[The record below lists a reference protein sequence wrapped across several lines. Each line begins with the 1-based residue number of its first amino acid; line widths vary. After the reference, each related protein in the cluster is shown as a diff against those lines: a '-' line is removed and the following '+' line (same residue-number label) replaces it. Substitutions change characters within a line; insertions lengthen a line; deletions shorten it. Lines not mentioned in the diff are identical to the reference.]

1 MAPLRIT
8 AEASEH
14 LCGAL
19 AMNGDE
25 NDGTID
31 RRRLRRSDVGPI
43 ACGCAGAHLALR
55 TREPGR
61 NARRDPCPTA
71 KSRAAIRSTELAA
84 RNHGAG
90 ATSRSPWTRCSA
102 HYRRSSRSA
111 AAGTNINRTSTST
124 DGDGSGGKRP
134 THWMVP
140 SGGERQGADV
150 PQRRFTYGATMI
162 RFALTGLAGL
172 ASKAAQAQPLPLSEI
187 EEEQY
192 AGSSGWCVRYASLPL
207 PRRLWR

>member
-19 AMNGDE
+19 AMDGDE
-25 NDGTID
+25 NDSTID

-71 KSRAAIRSTELAA
+71 TSRAAIRSTELAA

-90 ATSRSPWTRCSA
+90 ATSRSPWTRCYA
-102 HYRRSSRSA
+102 HYRRSSRSP
-111 AAGTNINRTSTST
+111 AAGTNINSTGTST
-124 DGDGSGGKRP
+124 DADGARGKQP

-140 SGGERQGADV
+140 SGGERKGADV
-150 PQRRFTYGATMI
+150 PQRRFTDGATMI
-162 RFALTGLAGL
+162 RFALIGLAGL
-172 ASKAAQAQPLPLSEI
+172 AYKTAQAQPLPYPTSQSQ
-187 EEEQY
+187 QY
-192 AGSSGWCVRYASLPL
+192 AGPSGGACEKMR
-207 PRRLWR
+207 

>member
-1 MAPLRIT
+1 MI
-8 AEASEH
+8 
-14 LCGAL
+14 
-19 AMNGDE
+19 GDE

-71 KSRAAIRSTELAA
+71 TSRAAIRSTELAA

-90 ATSRSPWTRCSA
+90 ATSRSPWTRCYA
-102 HYRRSSRSA
+102 HYRRSSRSP
-111 AAGTNINRTSTST
+111 AAGTNINSTGTST
-124 DGDGSGGKRP
+124 DADGARGKQP

-140 SGGERQGADV
+140 SGGERKGADV

-162 RFALTGLAGL
+162 RFLKRIGLRTTAHSSSAGPTP
-172 ASKAAQAQPLPLSEI
+172 Q
-187 EEEQY
+187 
-192 AGSSGWCVRYASLPL
+192 GSSCAGIPQRVRECTTIHRSVLRCGPISRIGE
-207 PRRLWR
+207 PG